1 MKLGLYCILLA
12 LHLGSSAIAQEI
24 NARVQVFSPLVQ
36 NTNKNTIKVLTNSIR
51 DFLNTTKW
59 TEKNVRQEERINFT
73 LVLNI
78 SQWDG
83 SNKFKA
89 EAQILASRP
98 IYQTDYYSP
107 TLSIKDKQFD
117 FNYTELQPLVFTQ
130 GRYDNNLSSLIAF
143 YVYTI
148 IGWDK
153 DSFSEL
159 AGTDCF
165 SKAREIVNESQNS
178 GFAGWK
184 ATEDFKNRYWIA
196 ENLNSN
202 NYIPLRKFNY
212 IYHREGLDMLLNNEK
227 DALNAI
233 CSALPDLTKT
243 DRLSQGAM
251 ITQIF
256 FASKQDELKDV
267 LSKGDYEQRLKVYNA
282 LQTLDPA
289 NINKYINLIKN

>member
-117 FNYTELQPLVFTQ
+117 FNYTEMQPLVFTQ
-130 GRYDNNLSSLIAF
+130 GRYDNNLSSLISF

-184 ATEDFKNRYWIA
+184 ATEDLKNRYWIA

-212 IYHREGLDMLLNNEK
+212 IYHRKGLDMLLNNEK